1 MSNKPRVR
9 SKLAKPAQ
17 EVAFQDLLGLLHKR
31 QADVTAEEM
40 LAIAS
45 NIVGKLVALQDQR
58 YMTPA
63 MAMEI
68 VALNVENGN
77 SQYTSLLMETKGTS

>member
-1 MSNKPRVR
+1 
-9 SKLAKPAQ
+9 
-17 EVAFQDLLGLLHKR
+17 
-31 QADVTAEEM
+31 
-40 LAIAS
+40 
-45 NIVGKLVALQDQR
+45 
-58 YMTPA
+58 MTPA